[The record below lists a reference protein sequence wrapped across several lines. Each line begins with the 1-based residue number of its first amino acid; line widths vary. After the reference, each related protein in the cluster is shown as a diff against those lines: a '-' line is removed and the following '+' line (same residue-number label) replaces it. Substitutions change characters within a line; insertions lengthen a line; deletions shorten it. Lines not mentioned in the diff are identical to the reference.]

1 MSSNDKAEVIVDHVP
16 LEEVVEGE
24 NMDLTMLDSSDHEDS
39 EQGRKVD
46 EAIHQESGS
55 GTDNAKLD
63 DEMEVN
69 VDNPKVGA
77 DTVKPEDE
85 MEVAGN
91 INQELSPDSCAANNK
106 KLFSVTLEI
115 KVNFRKNG
123 SETSKNDHEKSSN

>member
-1 MSSNDKAEVIVDHVP
+1 MVSTAQDRNWS
-16 LEEVVEGE
+16 GQE
-24 NMDLTMLDSSDHEDS
+24 N
-39 EQGRKVD
+39 KVWD
-46 EAIHQESGS
+46 PNIFCYQESGS
-55 GTDNAKLD
+55 GTDDAKLD

-123 SETSKNDHEKSSN
+123 SETSKNDPEKSSN